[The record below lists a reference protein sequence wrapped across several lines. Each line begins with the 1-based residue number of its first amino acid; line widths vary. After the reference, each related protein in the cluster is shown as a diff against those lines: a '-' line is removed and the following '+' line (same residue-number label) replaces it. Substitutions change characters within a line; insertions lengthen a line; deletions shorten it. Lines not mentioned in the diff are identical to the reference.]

1 MKILV
6 IDDSPD
12 ALAVAKARLARENL
26 DVLCAGGGVEG
37 LQIAR
42 RERPDVILLDLDM
55 PDMSGFE
62 VCRRLKA
69 DAELCM
75 IPVIFLSGS
84 GSLSDKV
91 KGLDLGAVDYV
102 TKPFDGVELQARV
115 RAALRTKRLQD
126 LLTKYAQI
134 DPVTEL
140 WNRRAW
146 RNVFGRSGPGSGGM
160 ADALRLSWPIWTTSR
175 S

>member
-69 DAELCM
+69 DAESLHD
-75 IPVIFLSGS
+75 PRHLPEWVRFPFRQGQGS
-84 GSLSDKV
+84 
-91 KGLDLGAVDYV
+91 
-102 TKPFDGVELQARV
+102 
-115 RAALRTKRLQD
+115 
-126 LLTKYAQI
+126 
-134 DPVTEL
+134 
-140 WNRRAW
+140 
-146 RNVFGRSGPGSGGM
+146 
-160 ADALRLSWPIWTTSR
+160 
-175 S
+175 